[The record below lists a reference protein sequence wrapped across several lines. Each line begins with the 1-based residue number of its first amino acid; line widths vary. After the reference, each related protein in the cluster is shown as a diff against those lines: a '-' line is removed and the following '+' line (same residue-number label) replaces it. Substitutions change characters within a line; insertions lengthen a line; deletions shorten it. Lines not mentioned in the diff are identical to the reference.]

1 VALGTPVIGAA
12 STFVAAA
19 TTLSVPYPTISGS
32 GFLALMLGAHPDT
45 MSATTPTGWT
55 GAANIA
61 KEAAGESGSL
71 TVTVTTAT
79 NSAIWGRIVF
89 VPSGGGPMSLAGA
102 GGTDTTTGTAWSVTF
117 GSNPGIQAG
126 DMCITALAIPT
137 ATLPTFASSALA
149 ATGATFTGTF
159 LADPTAAVGNSGGG
173 HVESWTVTGT
183 ATAAAVHTITLSG
196 TTTNAAGGE
205 AIIRLRE
212 LSPELLT
219 PTPRYY

>member
-1 VALGTPVIGAA
+1 
-12 STFVAAA
+12 
-19 TTLSVPYPTISGS
+19 
-32 GFLALMLGAHPDT
+32 
-45 MSATTPTGWT
+45 
-55 GAANIA
+55 
-61 KEAAGESGSL
+61 
-71 TVTVTTAT
+71 
-79 NSAIWGRIVF
+79 
-89 VPSGGGPMSLAGA
+89 MSLAGA

-126 DMCITALAIPT
+126 DVCITALAIPT